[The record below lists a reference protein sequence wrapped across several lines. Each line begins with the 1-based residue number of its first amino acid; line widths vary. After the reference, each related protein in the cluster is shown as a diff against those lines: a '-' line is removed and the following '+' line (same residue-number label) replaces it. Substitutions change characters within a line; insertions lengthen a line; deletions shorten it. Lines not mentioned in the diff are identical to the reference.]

1 MTKCVSKY
9 KCLNFLESSKETFDF
24 FRGQIY
30 FCIYF
35 VFLKDLETFFF
46 QIQIWQKKS
55 RPCFPKK
62 YFFALKEDI
71 LIFSHIS
78 KLGRWFSFLNVG
90 HTTLIIDLTLIRA
103 IKNVYTW
110 TLIPQD

>member
-46 QIQIWQKKS
+46 KFRSDKKNLDHVS
-55 RPCFPKK
+55 QKK